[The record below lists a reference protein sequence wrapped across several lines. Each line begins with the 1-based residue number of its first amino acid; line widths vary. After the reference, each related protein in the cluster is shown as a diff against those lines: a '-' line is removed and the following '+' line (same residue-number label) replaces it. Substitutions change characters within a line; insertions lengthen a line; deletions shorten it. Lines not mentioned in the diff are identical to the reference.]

1 MNHILTFKC
10 FLDFCFSNTTMR
22 FPCGSAGKESACNAG
37 DLYSISGLGGCPG
50 EGKGCPLQYSGLEN
64 PMHCVV
70 HGVTKSRTLLSDF
83 HLLLQLTVPFTGIFS
98 SEDQS
103 QLSVTTVFWEVASS
117 NLKWSQA
124 RQLALAL
131 GVIIDISSCSDDA
144 IRTNSYS

>member
-1 MNHILTFKC
+1 
-10 FLDFCFSNTTMR
+10 
-22 FPCGSAGKESACNAG
+22 
-37 DLYSISGLGGCPG
+37 
-50 EGKGCPLQYSGLEN
+50 
-64 PMHCVV
+64 MHCVV

-117 NLKWSQA
+117 NLKRSQA